1 MSFYIKNIKVEG
13 NVVLGPMAGNT
24 NYAYRK
30 IAKEHGCGLVYAEM
44 VSDKGLN
51 FKNHKTRTM
60 INVGD
65 DEHPV
70 SMQIFGSTVDDMVQA
85 AKYIDLN
92 SNCDII
98 DINMGCPVNKVAKKS
113 QAGSALMQ
121 FPDLVYEIVKGVVES
136 VKKPVTV
143 KIRSGWDSNHINAV
157 EIAQLIEK
165 AGASAIAIHGRT
177 RAQMYSGNADWQIIK
192 KVKEAVSIPVIGNG
206 DIKSAYDAKRMLEET
221 GCDAVMIARASL
233 GNPWIFNEVNTYLE
247 KGYIP
252 ERPTYQSIYEVILKH
267 IAYLRE
273 LKGDHLAMLEMRGQI
288 AYYLKG
294 LPFATS
300 VKKELF
306 LTKNIE
312 ETLSLVNEYFKKL
325 ENYQASLVNES
336 EGV

>member
-1 MSFYIKNIKVEG
+1 MSFYIKNLKIEG

-60 INVGD
+60 INVYE

-70 SMQIFGSTVDDMVQA
+70 SMQIFGSTVEDMVVA
-85 AKYIDLN
+85 AKYIDEN

-121 FPDLVYEIVKGVVES
+121 YPDLVYEIVKGVVES

-157 EIAQLIEK
+157 EIAKLIEK

-177 RAQMYSGNADWQIIK
+177 RAQMYSGNADWKIIK
-192 KVKEAVSIPVIGNG
+192 EVKEAVTIPVIGNG
-206 DIKSAYDAKRMLEET
+206 DIKNAFDAKRMMDET

-233 GNPWIFNEVNTYLE
+233 GNPWIFREVNAYLTD
-247 KGYIP
+247 GTIV
-252 ERPTYQSIYEVILKH
+252 ERPTDEEIYEVILKH
-267 IAYLRE
+267 IKYLRE
-273 LKGDHLAMLEMRGQI
+273 LKGDHLAMLEMRGQV

-294 LPFATS
+294 LPHSTS
-300 VKKELF
+300 MKKALFTTKSIDETLELVNKYFKEL
-306 LTKNIE
+306 KVWRSE
-312 ETLSLVNEYFKKL
+312 NEK
-325 ENYQASLVNES
+325 
-336 EGV
+336 

>member
-1 MSFYIKNIKVEG
+1 MSFYIKNLKIEG

-51 FKNHKTRTM
+51 FKNHKTREM
-60 INVGD
+60 INVYE

-70 SMQIFGSTVDDMVQA
+70 SMQIFGSTVEDMVIA
-85 AKYIDLN
+85 AKYIDEN

-121 FPDLVYEIVKGVVES
+121 YPDLVYEIVKGVVES

-157 EIAQLIEK
+157 EIAKLIEK

-177 RAQMYSGNADWQIIK
+177 RAQMYSGNADWKIIK
-192 KVKEAVSIPVIGNG
+192 EVKEAVTIPVIGNG
-206 DIKSAYDAKRMLEET
+206 DIKNAFDAKRMMDET

-233 GNPWIFNEVNTYLE
+233 GNPWIFREVNAYLSD
-247 KGYIP
+247 GTII
-252 ERPTYQSIYEVILKH
+252 ERPTDEEIYEVILKH
-267 IAYLRE
+267 IKYLRE
-273 LKGDHLAMLEMRGQI
+273 LKGDHLAMLEMRGQV

-294 LPFATS
+294 LPHSTS
-300 VKKELF
+300 MKKALFTTKSIDETLELVNKYFKEL
-306 LTKNIE
+306 KVWRSE
-312 ETLSLVNEYFKKL
+312 NEK
-325 ENYQASLVNES
+325 
-336 EGV
+336 

>member
-1 MSFYIKNIKVEG
+1 MSFYIKNLKIEG

-60 INVGD
+60 INVYE

-70 SMQIFGSTVDDMVQA
+70 SMQIFGSTVEDMVVA
-85 AKYIDLN
+85 AKYIDEN

-121 FPDLVYEIVKGVVES
+121 YPDLVYEIVKGVVES

-157 EIAQLIEK
+157 EIAKLIEK

-177 RAQMYSGNADWQIIK
+177 RAQMYSGNADWKIIK
-192 KVKEAVSIPVIGNG
+192 EVKEAVTIPVIGNG
-206 DIKSAYDAKRMLEET
+206 DIKNAFDAKRMMDET
-221 GCDAVMIARASL
+221 GCDGVMIARGAQ
-233 GNPWIFNEVNTYLE
+233 GNPWIFRDAIALWKGEEKPPAPTVEEKIAMMIRHLE
-247 KGYIP
+247 DVAAHKSEYAAV
-252 ERPTYQSIYEVILKH
+252 R
-267 IAYLRE
+267 
-273 LKGDHLAMLEMRGQI
+273 EMRKHVGW
-288 AYYLKG
+288 YLKG
-294 LPFATS
+294 EHGSAAIRRKVNTITDIQ
-300 VKKELF
+300 EL
-306 LTKNIE
+306 KRE
-312 ETLSLVNEYFKKL
+312 L
-325 ENYQASLVNES
+325 ENMMK
-336 EGV
+336 

>member
-1 MSFYIKNIKVEG
+1 MSFYIKNLKIEG

-60 INVGD
+60 INVYE

-70 SMQIFGSTVDDMVQA
+70 SMQIFGSTVEDMVVA
-85 AKYIDLN
+85 AKYIDEN

-121 FPDLVYEIVKGVVES
+121 YPDLVYEIVKGVVES

-157 EIAQLIEK
+157 EIAKLIEK

-177 RAQMYSGNADWQIIK
+177 RAQMYSGNADWKIIK
-192 KVKEAVSIPVIGNG
+192 EVKEAVTIPVIGNG
-206 DIKSAYDAKRMLEET
+206 DIKNAFDAKRMMDET

-233 GNPWIFNEVNTYLE
+233 GNPWIFREVNAYLTD
-247 KGYIP
+247 GTII
-252 ERPTYQSIYEVILKH
+252 ERPTDEEIYEVILKH
-267 IAYLRE
+267 IKYLRE
-273 LKGDHLAMLEMRGQI
+273 LKGDHLAMLEMRGQV

-294 LPFATS
+294 LPHSTS
-300 VKKELF
+300 MKKALF
-306 LTKNIE
+306 TTKSID
-312 ETLSLVNEYFKKL
+312 ETLELVNKYFEELKVWRS
-325 ENYQASLVNES
+325 ENEK
-336 EGV
+336 

>member
-1 MSFYIKNIKVEG
+1 MSFYIKNLKIEG

-60 INVGD
+60 INVYE

-70 SMQIFGSTVDDMVQA
+70 SMQIFGSTVEDMVVA
-85 AKYIDLN
+85 AKYIDEN

-121 FPDLVYEIVKGVVES
+121 YPDLVYEIVKGVVES

-157 EIAQLIEK
+157 EIAKLIEK

-177 RAQMYSGNADWQIIK
+177 RAQMYSGNADWKIIK
-192 KVKEAVSIPVIGNG
+192 EVKEAVTIPVIGNG
-206 DIKSAYDAKRMLEET
+206 DIKNTFDAKRMMDET

-233 GNPWIFNEVNTYLE
+233 GNPWIFREVNAYLTD
-247 KGYIP
+247 GTIV
-252 ERPTYQSIYEVILKH
+252 ERPTDEEIYEVILKH
-267 IAYLRE
+267 IKYLRE
-273 LKGDHLAMLEMRGQI
+273 LKGDHLAMLEMRGQV

-294 LPFATS
+294 LPHSTS
-300 VKKELF
+300 MKKALFTTKSIDETLELVNKYFKEL
-306 LTKNIE
+306 KIWRSE
-312 ETLSLVNEYFKKL
+312 NEK
-325 ENYQASLVNES
+325 
-336 EGV
+336 